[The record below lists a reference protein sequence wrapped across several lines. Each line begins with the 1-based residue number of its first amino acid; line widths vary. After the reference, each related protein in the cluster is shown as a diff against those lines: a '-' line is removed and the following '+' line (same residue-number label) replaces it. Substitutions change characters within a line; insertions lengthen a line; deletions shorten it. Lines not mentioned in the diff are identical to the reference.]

1 MGGSSK
7 KKSFAPDSLASQC
20 NVTNV
25 DKLARK
31 CSHALKQELD
41 LKHEVFHVKR
51 ERSPTVSLYF
61 FSTPKVEA
69 EIRGENNSVLPLPS
83 AARWLHVAIDL
94 KSVERNLW
102 RVAHVSIGL
111 LQGESSSTLKK
122 PMLRAEWQIHEK
134 ADDSGHAQP
143 HWHVL
148 GAAGIDESD
157 FPNFEEIVEASSH
170 NQFEDFLAASPP
182 KIKADEGFPHFHY
195 AMVTDWHITP
205 SQGPCRT
212 LDSEAAL
219 VSWLRGCVRYIR
231 HQLEHIQRKSG
242 ATAADAVT

>member
-1 MGGSSK
+1 MGGPSK

-20 NVTNV
+20 NVVNV
-25 DKLARK
+25 DNLARK
-31 CSHALKQELD
+31 CSRALKQALD
-41 LKHEVFHVKR
+41 LQHEVLHAKR
-51 ERSPTVSLYF
+51 ERSPAVSLYF
-61 FSTPKVEA
+61 FSAPKVEA
-69 EIRGENNSVLPLPS
+69 EIRGENHPVLPLPG

-94 KSVERNLW
+94 KCVEKNLW
-102 RVAHVSIGL
+102 QVAHVSIGL

-134 ADDSGHAQP
+134 ADDSAHAQP

-157 FPNFEEIVEASSH
+157 LPNFEEVVEASSH

-182 KIKADEGFPHFHY
+182 SIKTDEGFTHFHY

-205 SQGPCRT
+205 SQGHCRT

-219 VSWLRGCVRYIR
+219 VSWLSGCVRYIR
-231 HQLEHIQRKSG
+231 HQLGHIQRKSG
-242 ATAADAVT
+242 AVAADTVA